1 MSKILLSALLAV
13 FSIFPAACSDIS
25 GELPDDMAGK
35 SILTVYFSCTG
46 TTKAI
51 AERIASAAGSD
62 IYAIIPEE
70 HYSEEDLAY
79 YTGGRADRE
88 QSDPSVRPSILGGIE
103 NMDKYDTII
112 LYAIQSG
119 TVKRQGS

>member
-46 TTKAI
+46 TTKVI

-70 HYSEEDLAY
+70 PYSEEDLAAAEFSFLPPLRLLTFPY
-79 YTGGRADRE
+79 
-88 QSDPSVRPSILGGIE
+88 RPGE
-103 NMDKYDTII
+103 C
-112 LYAIQSG
+112 
-119 TVKRQGS
+119 V